1 MNMDRFTTMA
11 RQTLSTAQTLAID
24 SQHSELSPLHV
35 LAAMLSDDK
44 SIATD
49 IIEHAGR
56 KPAAISDVVD
66 AALSRLPRVSSNT
79 GCVPQTSPA
88 LINVLNEA
96 RKLASSMDDG
106 YTSQEHLLLS
116 LSDVP
121 SPARDAILSVGLDTG
136 SLRDAVD
143 SIRKASGVESI
154 DDAEAESSF
163 E

>member
-79 GCVPQTSPA
+79 GYVPQTSPA

-96 RKLASSMDDG
+96 RKLAASMDEVSSAF
-106 YTSQEHLLLS
+106 TAQAREWSQRWAS
-116 LSDVP
+116 
-121 SPARDAILSVGLDTG
+121 ARRHVGRARHI
-136 SLRDAVD
+136 SQ
-143 SIRKASGVESI
+143 
-154 DDAEAESSF
+154 
-163 E
+163 